1 MSNARAENIITPEAR
16 GSFVHLFER
25 EKKQNGE
32 PGLFSMLLL
41 FPKQSQSWMQ
51 DLPWLW
57 ENITA
62 VLNQQFPG
70 GQGMPP
76 VFTQYGVGKPWPVS
90 DGDMPNSMGNV
101 QEAHKRHWVLRCGS
115 GNFDH
120 TINLIDE
127 QTGALGTLTAATCFS
142 GCYFK
147 VQGNCYWFNRDG
159 SVGVNFGMN
168 NVALARQGESLGGG
182 GVDAATAF
190 GITPTTASA
199 AAAFQPG
206 APAPQQP
213 APGVPVAGATAPAG
227 VPATPAA
234 APVPTAPGPVGAAP
248 AIPSAPV
255 NTAPGVP
262 SFMQ

>member
-1 MSNARAENIITPEAR
+1 MANARAENVITPEAR

-25 EKKQNGE
+25 EKKQDGKTE
-32 PGLFSMLLL
+32 GLFSMLLL
-41 FPKQSQSWMQ
+41 FPKLSQSWMQ

-57 ENITA
+57 NNIA
-62 VLNQQFPG
+62 EVLNQQFPQ

-76 VFTQYGVGKPWPVS
+76 VFGTYGVGKPWPVS
-90 DGDMPNSMGNV
+90 DGDKPNGMGNV
-101 QEAHKRHWVLRCGS
+101 QEAHKGHWVLRVGS

-147 VQGNCYWFNRDG
+147 VQGNCYFYSKDG
-159 SVGVNFGMN
+159 SVGVAFGMN
-168 NVALARQGESLGGG
+168 NVCLTRQGESLGGG

-190 GITPTTASA
+190 GIAPTTASA

-206 APAPQQP
+206 VAAPA
-213 APGVPVAGATAPAG
+213 AAG
-227 VPATPAA
+227 VPAP
-234 APVPTAPGPVGAAP
+234 PPVGAAP
-248 AIPSAPV
+248 AGAGTPGGIPD
-255 NTAPGVP
+255 
-262 SFMQ
+262 FMS